1 MSPSERDGG
10 RVIYDYTQV
19 EPFEICSIR
28 PPTENYSLTFRLT
41 RNCYWNRCKFCPV
54 YKLGAKFSRRSL
66 GEVREDIK
74 RAQLI
79 DDILLDHGVGYS
91 FSGDGNYHTVSHILA
106 KVEEA
111 KQRGKKRDGKD
122 RSEEEEDKVPAQH
135 SEELDPRLAWFLS
148 WFKDKPSLQD
158 SVSHIVTWRQ
168 AGARTCFLGDADSM
182 IVKPAFLTAVIQDIR
197 KRFPSVQRFTVY
209 GRSKTAS
216 RKKAKEIAAV
226 KRAGLDRV
234 HVGLESGCDEVLG
247 MMNKGVTAAEH
258 IDGCIKI
265 REAGLSCSV
274 YVMPGLGGV
283 RFSEQHAAET
293 AEVLT
298 RIVPD
303 YVRLRTLEIFPRTP
317 LDELRER
324 GDFTEASEELIIC
337 EIRTMIENIDCQTE
351 IVSDS
356 ASNLLNVTGSLP
368 EDRNAMLHVIDSYLE
383 LSPRE
388 KLEFSFTSRL
398 RSFTGQYGG
407 FTRDVLRA
415 VAPLISDGQVNP
427 ATATDQQLS
436 DTIRLIRSKLMP

>member
-1 MSPSERDGG
+1 M
-10 RVIYDYTQV
+10 IYDYTQV

-66 GEVREDIK
+66 GEVKEDIK

-79 DDILLDHGVGYS
+79 DNILLDHGVGYG
-91 FSGDGNYHTVSHILA
+91 FSGDGNYHKVSHILA

-111 KQRGKKRDGKD
+111 KQSEKKSDEKYL
-122 RSEEEEDKVPAQH
+122 SEQEEDIPQY
-135 SEELDPRLAWFLS
+135 SEDLDPRLAWFLS
-148 WFKDKPSLQD
+148 WFTDKPSLEE
-158 SVSHIVTWRQ
+158 SVSNIVTWRQ
-168 AGARTCFLGDADSM
+168 GGAQTCFLGDADSM
-182 IVKPAFLTAVIQDIR
+182 ILKPAFLAAVIQDIR
-197 KRFPSVQRFTVY
+197 KKFPSVQRFTVY

-216 RKKAKEIAAV
+216 RKKAKEITAM

-234 HVGLESGCDEVLG
+234 HVGLESGCDAVLA
-247 MMNKGVTAAEH
+247 MMNKGVTSAEH
-258 IDGCIKI
+258 IDGCTKI

-283 RFSEQHAAET
+283 EYSEQHAADT

-298 RIVPD
+298 SIVPD

-324 GDFTEASEELIIC
+324 GDFTQASEELIIH

-356 ASNLLNVTGSLP
+356 ASNLLNVTGRLP
-368 EDRNAMLHVIDSYLE
+368 DDRKAMLDVIDSYLE

-398 RSFTGQYGG
+398 RAFTGQYGG
-407 FTRDVLRA
+407 FTRDLLRA
-415 VAPLISDGQVNP
+415 VAPMISDGRVNP
-427 ATATDQQLS
+427 ADASDQQLS